1 MRVSMNADFNKATA
15 DVNAW
20 SQHKMQRIKDVVNET
35 SINVQNGAKRRCP
48 VDKGRLRSSIA
59 IEPVSGPGYA
69 VRVGTKVKYAPYVE
83 FGTGIFSEHPT
94 IQGRQTPWVYPK
106 RGGGFVYTKGQ
117 KAQPFLHPAAEEERP
132 NYIAAMRGALN
143 E

>member
-1 MRVSMNADFNKATA
+1 MSADFTKATA

-20 SQHKMQRIKDVVNET
+20 SQNKVQRIKDVVNET
-35 SINVQNGAKRRCP
+35 ALNVQSGAKRRCP

-59 IEPVSGPGYA
+59 IEPANGPGYA
-69 VRVGTKVKYAPYVE
+69 VRVGTKVSYAPYVE

-106 RGGGFVYTKGQ
+106 RGGEFVFTRGQ
-117 KAQPFLHPAAEEERP
+117 KAQPFLNPAAEEERP
-132 NYIAAMRGALN
+132 KYIAAMRGVLS